1 MFIYNEILITW
12 ILYYFSI
19 LYSFFML
26 YMFSYFYILRAT
38 CDYEMWEFVKFGE
51 NLLSLVYVVFYNFF
65 KHDKT
70 LI

>member
-1 MFIYNEILITW
+1 
-12 ILYYFSI
+12 
-19 LYSFFML
+19 ML
-26 YMFSYFYILRAT
+26 YIFFYFYILRAT

-51 NLLSLVYVVFYNFF
+51 NLLSLVYVVFYGFF